1 MSSFIS
7 RTAEKIRS
15 KDGIAVMLLILL
27 FLAAEIIIN
36 PIGEFPLN
44 DDWSYTRSLKFLY
57 TEHHLHLAGFTSM
70 PLIGQLAW
78 GLLFCKIFG
87 FSFTILRLSTLVL
100 GLAGVLTSYL
110 LIRELSGSRE
120 LSFIGALIVLFNPVY
135 LNLSNTFMTDVPF
148 FSMLLLSMYCFVKV
162 LRGHS
167 RVWWLIGGICFV
179 SAATMIR
186 QLGLLAAFSFAFC
199 ILIREWRGWTV
210 QRVMTAV
217 IICAVPLGIYL
228 LYNAWL
234 KAHAG
239 IPVMYYEGT
248 RQIFFNL
255 LYSDYPKSIFLAR
268 QLLNIFIYCGL
279 FIFPLVF
286 LCVPGMLGRGG
297 RRLSWY
303 YGAFLLAGICYFLVF
318 RRLMPFTGNILN
330 TYGLGIASLR
340 DIMILKT
347 DHLGSL
353 SAAFWLAVTL
363 AGCIGGGWILF
374 LLVRYFPSFRRERFL
389 QTSAAPEAVFLYYFM
404 VMYML
409 VMEVG
414 ANFDRYFIPLVPVI
428 CALTGDVLK
437 EKAGVSALPGAGRRL
452 ALGVIFL
459 YGLFSVTQTSN
470 YFSWNRARWEALN
483 YLMRD
488 GHVSPARID
497 GGFEF
502 NGYYLYDDTMM
513 RLEEDKTKKSW
524 WWVKDDE
531 YLISFG
537 PVDGYTVEREYP
549 YRRLLS
555 AKAGKIFILR
565 RQHL

>member
-1 MSSFIS
+1 MSAFIS
-7 RTAEKIRS
+7 RTVERIRS
-15 KDGIAVMLLILL
+15 RDGIAVMLLILL

-44 DDWSYTRSLKFLY
+44 DDWSYTRSLESRY
-57 TEHHLHLAGFTSM
+57 TTHHLHLAGFTSM

-87 FSFTILRLSTLVL
+87 FSFTVLRLSTLAL
-100 GLAGVLTSYL
+100 GLTGVLTSYF
-110 LIRELSGSRE
+110 LIRQLSDSRE

-148 FSMLLLSMYCFVKV
+148 FSMLVLSMYCFARALVA
-162 LRGHS
+162 GS
-167 RVWWLIGGICFV
+167 RVRWLIGGILFV
-179 SAATMIR
+179 TAATLIR
-186 QLGLLAAFSFAFC
+186 QLGLLAAFSFACC
-199 ILIREWRGWTV
+199 ILFQEWKRLTMR
-210 QRVMTAV
+210 RVMTAAISC
-217 IICAVPLGIYL
+217 IIPLGAYL

-234 KAHAG
+234 KLHAG
-239 IPVMYYEGT
+239 IPVMYHEGT
-248 RQIFFNL
+248 RQILFNL
-255 LYSDYPKSIFLAR
+255 LYSDYPKPVFLAKQLMNIFL
-268 QLLNIFIYCGL
+268 YTGL

-286 LCVPGMLGRGG
+286 LCIPQLWGKEG
-297 RRLSWY
+297 RRLPLY
-303 YGAFLLAGICYFLVF
+303 YGTFLLAGICYIVVF
-318 RRLMPFTGNILN
+318 KWLMPFTGNILN

-353 SAAFWLAVTL
+353 PRAFWVIVTL
-363 AGCIGGGWILF
+363 AGCIGGGWVLS
-374 LLVRYFPSFRRERFL
+374 LLVRYFPSLKRKTFL
-389 QTSAAPEAVFLYYFM
+389 RSAAAPEAVFLYYFF

-414 ANFDRYFIPLVPVI
+414 ASFDRYFIPLIPVV
-428 CALTGDVLK
+428 CALTAYAVKDK
-437 EKAGVSALPGAGRRL
+437 TGVSSIPRRGYRL
-452 ALGVIFL
+452 TLGVIFL
-459 YGLFSVTQTSN
+459 YGVFSVTQNGN
-470 YFSWNRARWEALN
+470 YLSWNRARWDALT
-483 YLMRD
+483 YLMKEKHI
-488 GHVSPARID
+488 GPEHID

-513 RLEEDKTKKSW
+513 QLEDDKTKKSW

-537 PVDGYTVEREYP
+537 PVDGYTVEKEYP

-555 AKAGKIFILR
+555 AREGKVFILR

>member
-1 MSSFIS
+1 M
-7 RTAEKIRS
+7 
-15 KDGIAVMLLILL
+15 AVTLLILL

-44 DDWSYTRSLKFLY
+44 DDWSYTRSLKFLF
-57 TEHHLHLAGFTSM
+57 TTHHLHLAGFTSM

-87 FSFTILRLSTLVL
+87 FSFTVLRLSTLVL
-100 GLAGVLTSYL
+100 GLAGVLTSYF
-110 LIRELSGSRE
+110 LIRELSDSRE

-148 FSMLLLSMYCFVKV
+148 TSILVLSMYCFVRV
-162 LRGHS
+162 LRTPSGVS
-167 RVWWLIGGICFV
+167 SSGARTWWLFAGILFV
-179 SAATMIR
+179 TTATLIR
-186 QLGLLAAFSFAFC
+186 QLGLLAAFSFACC
-199 ILIREWRGWTV
+199 ILFREWQRLTMR
-210 QRVMTAV
+210 RVMTAALSC
-217 IICAVPLGIYL
+217 IVPLGAYL

-234 KAHAG
+234 QANAG
-239 IPVMYYEGT
+239 VPVMYHEGT
-248 RQIFFNL
+248 RQILFNL
-255 LYSDYPKSIFLAR
+255 LYSDYPKLVFLAK

-286 LCVPGMLGRGG
+286 LCIPRMLGRGG
-297 RRLSWY
+297 RRLLWY
-303 YGAFLLAGICYFLVF
+303 YGVFLLAGVGYFLVF

-330 TYGLGIASLR
+330 TYGIGIASLR

-347 DHLGSL
+347 DHLDSL
-353 SAAFWLAVTL
+353 PAALWLTVTL
-363 AGCIGGGWILF
+363 VGCIGGGWILF
-374 LLVRYFPSFRRERFL
+374 LLVRYFPSLKRKTFL
-389 QTSAAPEAVFLYYFM
+389 RSGAAPEAVFLYYFM

-409 VMEVG
+409 VMVAG
-414 ANFDRYFIPLVPVI
+414 ANFDRYFIPLAPVI
-428 CALTGDVLK
+428 CALTAYTLK
-437 EKAGVSALPGAGRRL
+437 EKAGPSTLPVAGRRL
-452 ALGVIFL
+452 ALAAIFF

-470 YFSWNRARWEALN
+470 YFSWNRARWEALS
-483 YLMRD
+483 YLMTEE
-488 GHVSPARID
+488 HVGPGRID